1 MRLERSIT
9 VLAAAVLAGWLL
21 AVLLCNG
28 LFYRNIVNYEILYHG
43 MAECWAQAAV
53 RSRTGK
59 ICLLAVPGSAG
70 GSSGLHY
77 LQQASTDWKSV
88 SGNCHLAFAVEW
100 FFSLL
105 VWSCG
110 MAGGF
115 LFLAAGFPQDLAYL
129 PCLFLLLV
137 SGRSDRTVQKDLA
150 FFASILF
157 LLAGGDLDGA
167 LCQPADREIDSQK
180 KYKCENYNMLR

>member
-59 ICLLAVPGSAG
+59 ICLLAVRVLQVAAVACITCSRLRRTGS
-70 GSSGLHY
+70 
-77 LQQASTDWKSV
+77 
-88 SGNCHLAFAVEW
+88 
-100 FFSLL
+100 
-105 VWSCG
+105 
-110 MAGGF
+110 
-115 LFLAAGFPQDLAYL
+115 LFLGTAIGF
-129 PCLFLLLV
+129 
-137 SGRSDRTVQKDLA
+137 
-150 FFASILF
+150 
-157 LLAGGDLDGA
+157 
-167 LCQPADREIDSQK
+167 
-180 KYKCENYNMLR
+180 

>member
-59 ICLLAVPGSAG
+59 ICLLAVRVLQVAAVACITCSRLRRTGSLFLGTAIGFCG
-70 GSSGLHY
+70 G
-77 LQQASTDWKSV
+77 V
-88 SGNCHLAFAVEW
+88 

-137 SGRSDRTVQKDLA
+137 SGRSDRTVQKDR
-150 FFASILF
+150 FFLHHFVFAG
-157 LLAGGDLDGA
+157 GGDLDGA
-167 LCQPADREIDSQK
+167 LCQPADREIVLK
-180 KYKCENYNMLR
+180 KYNAKITTC

>member
-59 ICLLAVPGSAG
+59 ICLLAVRVLQVAAVACITCSRLRRTGSLFLGTAIGFCG
-70 GSSGLHY
+70 G
-77 LQQASTDWKSV
+77 V
-88 SGNCHLAFAVEW
+88 

-110 MAGGF
+110 MPQQVSFQEPVLCNTDYPALPHQNGCRHNLLRICLPVF
-115 LFLAAGFPQDLAYL
+115 LFLHN
-129 PCLFLLLV
+129 LLV
-137 SGRSDRTVQKDLA
+137 
-150 FFASILF
+150 
-157 LLAGGDLDGA
+157 
-167 LCQPADREIDSQK
+167 QPTLSHR
-180 KYKCENYNMLR
+180 

>member
-59 ICLLAVPGSAG
+59 ICLLAVRVLQVAAVACITCSRLRRTGSLFLGTAIGFCG
-70 GSSGLHY
+70 G
-77 LQQASTDWKSV
+77 V
-88 SGNCHLAFAVEW
+88 

-105 VWSCG
+105 VWSRG

-115 LFLAAGFPQDLAYL
+115 LFLAA
-129 PCLFLLLV
+129 CLFLLLV
-137 SGRSDRTVQKDLA
+137 SGRSDRTVQKDR
-150 FFASILF
+150 FFCIILF
-157 LLAGGDLDGA
+157 LLAGGIWMELYVSP
-167 LCQPADREIDSQK
+167 LIVK
-180 KYKCENYNMLR
+180 LF

>member
-59 ICLLAVPGSAG
+59 ICLLAVRVLQVAAVACITCSRLRRTGSLFLGTAHWLLRWSVFQ
-70 GSSGLHY
+70 SSGLELRHGRR
-77 LQQASTDWKSV
+77 LFV
-88 SGNCHLAFAVEW
+88 SGGRFPSESGLSALPVPASGQWKIRPDCAKGPVFLHHFV
-100 FFSLL
+100 F
-105 VWSCG
+105 
-110 MAGGF
+110 AGGWN
-115 LFLAAGFPQDLAYL
+115 
-129 PCLFLLLV
+129 
-137 SGRSDRTVQKDLA
+137 
-150 FFASILF
+150 
-157 LLAGGDLDGA
+157 LDGA
-167 LCQPADREIDSQK
+167 LCQSADREIVLK
-180 KYKCENYNMLR
+180 KYNEKITTC

>member
-59 ICLLAVPGSAG
+59 ICLLAVRVLQVAAVACITCSRLRRTGSLFLGTAIGFCG
-70 GSSGLHY
+70 G
-77 LQQASTDWKSV
+77 V
-88 SGNCHLAFAVEW
+88 

-105 VWSCG
+105 VWSRG

-115 LFLAAGFPQDLAYL
+115 LFLAAGFPQNLAYL

-137 SGRSDRTVQKDLA
+137 SGRSDRTVQKDR
-150 FFASILF
+150 FFASF
-157 LLAGGDLDGA
+157 CFCWRGGSGWSSMSA
-167 LCQPADREIDSQK
+167 R
-180 KYKCENYNMLR
+180 

>member
-59 ICLLAVPGSAG
+59 ICLLAVRVLQVAAVACITCSRLRRTGSLFLGTAIGFCG
-70 GSSGLHY
+70 G
-77 LQQASTDWKSV
+77 V
-88 SGNCHLAFAVEW
+88 

-115 LFLAAGFPQDLAYL
+115 LFLAACFWS
-129 PCLFLLLV
+129 V
-137 SGRSDRTVQKDLA
+137 EDRTGLCRRTG
-150 FFASILF
+150 FFASF
-157 LLAGGDLDGA
+157 CFCWRGGSGWSSMSA
-167 LCQPADREIDSQK
+167 R
-180 KYKCENYNMLR
+180 

>member
-59 ICLLAVPGSAG
+59 ICLLAVRVLQVAAVACITCSRLRRTGSLFLGTAIGFCG
-70 GSSGLHY
+70 G
-77 LQQASTDWKSV
+77 V
-88 SGNCHLAFAVEW
+88 

-137 SGRSDRTVQKDLA
+137 SGRSDRAEGPVFLHH
-150 FFASILF
+150 FVFAG
-157 LLAGGDLDGA
+157 GGDLDGA
-167 LCQPADREIDSQK
+167 LCQPADREIVLK
-180 KYKCENYNMLR
+180 KYNAKITTC

>member
-9 VLAAAVLAGWLL
+9 ALAAAVLAGWLL

-53 RSRTGK
+53 RSRTRK
-59 ICLLAVPGSAG
+59 ICLLAVRVLQVAAVACITCSRLRRTGSLFLGTAIGFCG
-70 GSSGLHY
+70 G
-77 LQQASTDWKSV
+77 V
-88 SGNCHLAFAVEW
+88 

-105 VWSCG
+105 VWSRG

-137 SGRSDRTVQKDLA
+137 SGQDRTGLCKRTG
-150 FFASILF
+150 F
-157 LLAGGDLDGA
+157 LHHFVFAGGWNLDGA
-167 LCQPADREIDSQK
+167 LCQSADREIVLK
-180 KYKCENYNMLR
+180 KYNAKNTTC

>member
-43 MAECWAQAAV
+43 MAECWAQAVV

-59 ICLLAVPGSAG
+59 ICLLAVRVLQVAAVACITCSRLRRTGSLFLGTAIGFCG
-70 GSSGLHY
+70 G
-77 LQQASTDWKSV
+77 V
-88 SGNCHLAFAVEW
+88 

-105 VWSCG
+105 VWPRHGRRLFVSGGRFPSGSGLSALPVPASGQWKIGPDCAKG
-110 MAGGF
+110 PVFLHHFVFAGGWN
-115 LFLAAGFPQDLAYL
+115 
-129 PCLFLLLV
+129 
-137 SGRSDRTVQKDLA
+137 
-150 FFASILF
+150 
-157 LLAGGDLDGA
+157 LDGA
-167 LCQPADREIDSQK
+167 LCQPADREIVLK
-180 KYKCENYNMLR
+180 KYNAKITTC

>member
-59 ICLLAVPGSAG
+59 ICLLAVRVLQVAAVACITCSRLRRTGSLFLGTAIGFCG
-70 GSSGLHY
+70 G
-77 LQQASTDWKSV
+77 V
-88 SGNCHLAFAVEW
+88 

-115 LFLAAGFPQDLAYL
+115 CFWRPVSLRIWLICLACSCFWS
-129 PCLFLLLV
+129 V
-137 SGRSDRTVQKDLA
+137 EDRTGLCRRTG
-150 FFASILF
+150 FCIILF
-157 LLAGGDLDGA
+157 CCRGIWMELYVSPLSVKLF
-167 LCQPADREIDSQK
+167 
-180 KYKCENYNMLR
+180 

>member
-59 ICLLAVPGSAG
+59 ICLLAVRVLQVAAVACITCSRLRRTGSLFLGTAI
-70 GSSGLHY
+70 
-77 LQQASTDWKSV
+77 
-88 SGNCHLAFAVEW
+88 
-100 FFSLL
+100 L

-137 SGRSDRTVQKDLA
+137 SGRSDRTVQKDR
-150 FFASILF
+150 FFCIILF
-157 LLAGGDLDGA
+157 LLAGGIWMELYVSP
-167 LCQPADREIDSQK
+167 LIVK
-180 KYKCENYNMLR
+180 LF

>member
-43 MAECWAQAAV
+43 MADCWAQAAV

-59 ICLLAVPGSAG
+59 ICLLAVRVLQVAAVACITCSRLRRTGSLFLGTAIGFCG
-70 GSSGLHY
+70 G
-77 LQQASTDWKSV
+77 V
-88 SGNCHLAFAVEW
+88 

-115 LFLAAGFPQDLAYL
+115 LFLAAGFPQNLAYL

-137 SGRSDRTVQKDLA
+137 SGRSDRTVQKDR
-150 FFASILF
+150 FFCIILF
-157 LLAGGDLDGA
+157 LLAGGIWMELYVSP
-167 LCQPADREIDSQK
+167 LIVK
-180 KYKCENYNMLR
+180 LF

>member
-59 ICLLAVPGSAG
+59 ICLLAVRVLQVAAVACITCSRLRRTGSLFLGTAIGFCG
-70 GSSGLHY
+70 G
-77 LQQASTDWKSV
+77 V
-88 SGNCHLAFAVEW
+88 

-129 PCLFLLLV
+129 PLPVPASGQWKIGPDCAEGPVFLHHFV
-137 SGRSDRTVQKDLA
+137 
-150 FFASILF
+150 FAG
-157 LLAGGDLDGA
+157 GGDLDGA
-167 LCQPADREIDSQK
+167 LCQPADREIVLK
-180 KYKCENYNMLR
+180 KYNAKITTC